1 VLDYTVLQQRRDI
14 GIRLALGAQR
24 ADIVRG
30 VRMAAFSM
38 VLLGA
43 FAGVPL
49 GIASTRFIET
59 LFYGV
64 KATDPEMLAWPS
76 LTLLASALVAAL
88 PAVIRAARLSPVTTL
103 RE

>member
-1 VLDYTVLQQRRDI
+1 
-14 GIRLALGAQR
+14 
-24 ADIVRG
+24 
-30 VRMAAFSM
+30 M

-88 PAVIRAARLSPVTTL
+88 PAVIRATASAR
-103 RE
+103 